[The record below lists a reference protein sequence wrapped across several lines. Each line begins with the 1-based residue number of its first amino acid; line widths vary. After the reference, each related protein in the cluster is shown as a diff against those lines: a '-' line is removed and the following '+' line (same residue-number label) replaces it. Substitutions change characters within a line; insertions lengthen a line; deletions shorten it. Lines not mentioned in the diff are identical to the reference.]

1 MTSHYQIDGS
11 TVDKYERLSEI
22 WTLGEESV
30 FDPGGGITVPA
41 IAARWA
47 ATFDHHNST
56 VTTLAGP
63 CQQQFVLQTTDGA
76 GAGTHMSQLAVSEA
90 PGGVVYLSATSA
102 MPGMFTVPMVSY
114 AETCGGIVVGVEQR
128 HERHRAAA
136 RRVGVLAAHAGGGES
151 GAVPGE
157 QGGGASGDA
166 ADGGE

>member
-1 MTSHYQIDGS
+1 M
-11 TVDKYERLSEI
+11 
-22 WTLGEESV
+22 

-47 ATFDHHNST
+47 ATFDHHSST

-76 GAGTHMSQLAVSEA
+76 GAGTHVSQLAISDA

-114 AETCGGIVVGVEQR
+114 GETCGGISSGGSSDMSVIEQLPAVSGVF
-128 HERHRAAA
+128 
-136 RRVGVLAAHAGGGES
+136 AAHARGGKS
-151 GAVPGE
+151 GALPGE

-166 ADGGE
+166 ADGGSDLVDWVVSWDVARNRR